1 VHAVKLTE
9 FVRADRVV
17 VPLDAGTLREAA
29 LALLDRLVATGA
41 IANTERLAQRVT
53 ELRSED
59 VVAMGE
65 RAFLIHCRTD
75 AVREMAVAIGVAP
88 RDIVRELGAEEV
100 QHARIALMIV
110 APPRMAARYLQ
121 VLGALARLLSRPQV
135 VEQIVAAPDTQ
146 AIAALPA
153 FGEVE
158 LPRQLA
164 VGDIMTQRP
173 RTVMPETPLRDAA
186 LQMARSGIAALPVVE
201 ENDVIVGML
210 AERDLLRHLLGSYLQ
225 GDTPP
230 RPTPD
235 GVNARRAVRDAMTR
249 QVLCVSPEQPLAEV
263 ASLLINKDVE
273 QVPVV
278 REGRLVG
285 FLTRGDIVR
294 KLIGW

>member
-1 VHAVKLTE
+1 MKLSE
-9 FVRADRVV
+9 FLRPDRAL
-17 VPLDAGTLREAA
+17 VPLEAGSLREAA
-29 LALLDRLVATGA
+29 GALLDRLVATGA
-41 IANTERLAQRVT
+41 IASPEKLAQRIN
-53 ELRSED
+53 ELRGED

-65 RAFLIHCRTD
+65 RAFLIHFRTD
-75 AVREMAVAIGVAP
+75 AVREMAVALGVAP

-100 QHARIALMIV
+100 QHARIALMMV

-121 VLGALARLLSRPQV
+121 VLGAFARLLSRPQT
-135 VEQIVAAPDTQ
+135 VEHILAAPD
-146 AIAALPA
+146 AAALATLPVFA
-153 FGEVE
+153 DVE

-173 RTVMPETPLRDAA
+173 RTATPDTPLRDAA
-186 LQMARSGIAALPVVE
+186 LQMARGGISALPVVE

-263 ASLLINKDVE
+263 ASLMINKDVE

>member
-1 VHAVKLTE
+1 VKLSE
-9 FVRADRVV
+9 FLRADRLVL
-17 VPLDAGTLREAA
+17 PLQAGTLREAA
-29 LALLDRLVATGA
+29 GTLLDRLVATGA
-41 IANTERLAQRVT
+41 IASPDKLAQRIT

-59 VVAMGE
+59 VVALGE
-65 RAFLIHCRTD
+65 RAFLIHFRTD
-75 AVREMAVAIGVAP
+75 AVREMAVALGVAP
-88 RDIVRELGAEEV
+88 RDVVRELGAEEV
-100 QHARIALMIV
+100 QHARIALLIV

-121 VLGALARLLSRPQV
+121 VLGALARVLSRAQT
-135 VEQIVAAPDTQ
+135 VEQIVAAPD
-146 AIAALPA
+146 APALASLPA
-153 FGEVE
+153 FSEVE

-164 VGDIMTQRP
+164 VGDIMTVRP
-173 RTVMPETPLRDAA
+173 RTATPDTPLRDAA

-201 ENDVIVGML
+201 DNEVIIGML
-210 AERDLLRHLLGSYLQ
+210 GERDLLRHLLSSYLQ

-230 RPTPD
+230 RHTPD

-263 ASLLINKDVE
+263 ASLMINKDVD

-285 FLTRGDIVR
+285 FLTRGDIIR

>member
-1 VHAVKLTE
+1 VKLAE
-9 FVRADRVV
+9 FLRPDRIA
-17 VPLDAGTLREAA
+17 VPLEAGTLREAA
-29 LALLDRLVATGA
+29 GALLDRLVVTGA
-41 IANTERLAQRVT
+41 IGNPDKLAQRIT
-53 ELRSED
+53 GLRGED

-65 RAFLIHCRTD
+65 RAFLVHFRTD
-75 AVREMAVAIGVAP
+75 AVREMAVALGVAP

-121 VLGALARLLSRPQV
+121 VLGALARLLSRPQT
-135 VEQIVAAPDTQ
+135 VEQMLAAPDAATL
-146 AIAALPA
+146 AALPVFA
-153 FGEVE
+153 EVE

-173 RTVMPETPLRDAA
+173 RTATPDMPLRDAA
-186 LQMARSGIAALPVVE
+186 LQMARGGISALPVVE

-263 ASLLINKDVE
+263 ASLMINKDVE

>member
-1 VHAVKLTE
+1 MKLADV
-9 FVRADRVV
+9 VRADRVI
-17 VPLDAGTLREAA
+17 VPLESGTLREAA
-29 LALLDRLVATGA
+29 GALQERLLATGA
-41 IANTERLAQRVT
+41 IANPERLAQRINEFRGEDIVT
-53 ELRSED
+53 
-59 VVAMGE
+59 MGE
-65 RAFLIHCRTD
+65 RAFLMHFRTD
-75 AVREMAVAIGVAP
+75 AVRELAVAIGVAP
-88 RDIVRELGAEEV
+88 RDIARELGAEEV

-121 VLGALARLLSRPQV
+121 VLGGFARVLSRPQT
-135 VEQIVAAPDTQ
+135 VEQMLAVPDAAVL
-146 AIAALPA
+146 AALPA
-153 FGEVE
+153 FSEVE

-173 RTVMPETPLRDAA
+173 RTAKPDTPLRDAA
-186 LQMARSGIAALPVVE
+186 LQMARGGISALPVVE

-225 GDTPP
+225 GDSPP

-263 ASLLINKDVE
+263 ASLMINKDVE

>member
-1 VHAVKLTE
+1 MKLADV
-9 FVRADRVV
+9 FRADRAI
-17 VPLDAGTLREAA
+17 VPLESSTLREAA
-29 LALLDRLVATGA
+29 GALQERLLATGA
-41 IANTERLAQRVT
+41 IANPERLAQRID
-53 ELRSED
+53 ELRGED
-59 VVAMGE
+59 IVTMGE
-65 RAFLIHCRTD
+65 RAFLVHVRTD
-75 AVREMAVAIGVAP
+75 AVRELAVAIGVAP
-88 RDIVRELGAEEV
+88 RDIARELGAEEV
-100 QHARIALMIV
+100 QHARIALMLV

-121 VLGALARLLSRPQV
+121 VLGAFARLLSRPQT
-135 VEQIVAAPDTQ
+135 VEQILAAPDAAALT
-146 AIAALPA
+146 ALPA
-153 FGEVE
+153 FSEIE

-164 VGDIMTQRP
+164 VGDIMTLRP
-173 RTVMPETPLRDAA
+173 RTATPDTPLRDAA
-186 LQMARSGIAALPVVE
+186 LQMARGGISALPVVE

-210 AERDLLRHLLGSYLQ
+210 AERDLLRNLLGSYLQ
-225 GDTPP
+225 GDSPP

-263 ASLLINKDVE
+263 ASLMINKDVE

>member
-1 VHAVKLTE
+1 VKLAE
-9 FVRADRVV
+9 FLRPDRIA
-17 VPLDAGTLREAA
+17 VPLEAGTLREAA
-29 LALLDRLVATGA
+29 GALLDRLVATGA
-41 IANTERLAQRVT
+41 IANPDKLAQRIT
-53 ELRSED
+53 ELRGED

-65 RAFLIHCRTD
+65 RAFLVHFRTD
-75 AVREMAVAIGVAP
+75 AVREMAVALGVAP

-121 VLGALARLLSRPQV
+121 VLGALARVLSRPQT
-135 VEQIVAAPDTQ
+135 VEQMLAAPDAATL
-146 AIAALPA
+146 AALPVFA
-153 FGEVE
+153 EVE

-173 RTVMPETPLRDAA
+173 RTATPDMPLRDAA
-186 LQMARSGIAALPVVE
+186 LQMARGGISALPVVE

-263 ASLLINKDVE
+263 ASLMINKDVE

>member
-1 VHAVKLTE
+1 MKLAE
-9 FVRADRVV
+9 VIRADRVV
-17 VPLDAGTLREAA
+17 IPLEVGTLRDAA
-29 LALLDRLVATGA
+29 SALHERLQATSA
-41 IANTERLAQRVT
+41 IANPERLSHRIN
-53 ELRSED
+53 ELRGED
-59 VVAMGE
+59 IVAMGE
-65 RAFLIHCRTD
+65 RAFLMHFRTD
-75 AVREMAVAIGVAP
+75 AVRELAVALGVAP
-88 RDIVRELGAEEV
+88 REIVRELGAEEV

-121 VLGALARLLSRPQV
+121 VLGAFARLLSRPQT
-135 VEQIVAAPDTQ
+135 VEQLLTAPDP
-146 AIAALPA
+146 AALIALPV
-153 FGEVE
+153 FSEIE

-173 RTVMPETPLRDAA
+173 RTATPDTPLRDAA
-186 LQMARSGIAALPVVE
+186 LQMARGGISALPVVE
-201 ENDVIVGML
+201 DNEVIVGML

-225 GDTPP
+225 GDSPP

-263 ASLLINKDVE
+263 ASLMINKDVE

>member
-1 VHAVKLTE
+1 MKLAE
-9 FVRADRVV
+9 VVRVDRAI
-17 VPLDAGTLREAA
+17 VPLEAETLRDAA
-29 LALLDRLVATGA
+29 GALQDRLLATGA
-41 IANTERLAQRVT
+41 IANPERLAQRINEV
-53 ELRSED
+53 RGED
-59 VVAMGE
+59 IVAMGE
-65 RAFLIHCRTD
+65 RAFLMHFRTD
-75 AVREMAVAIGVAP
+75 AVRELAVAIGVAP

-110 APPRMAARYLQ
+110 ASPRMAARYLQ
-121 VLGALARLLSRPQV
+121 VLGAFARLLSRPQV
-135 VEQIVAAPDTQ
+135 VEQILTVPDAASL
-146 AIAALPA
+146 AALPA
-153 FGEVE
+153 FAEVE

-173 RTVMPETPLRDAA
+173 RTATPDTPLRDAA
-186 LQMARSGIAALPVVE
+186 LQMARGGISALPVVE
-201 ENDVIVGML
+201 ENEVIVGML
-210 AERDLLRHLLGSYLQ
+210 AERDLLRQLLGSYLQ
-225 GDTPP
+225 GDSPP

-263 ASLLINKDVE
+263 ASLMINKDVE

>member
-1 VHAVKLTE
+1 MKLAE
-9 FVRADRVV
+9 FLRPDRIA
-17 VPLDAGTLREAA
+17 VPLEAGTLREAA
-29 LALLDRLVATGA
+29 GALLDRLVATGA
-41 IANTERLAQRVT
+41 IANPDKLAQRIT
-53 ELRSED
+53 ELRGED

-65 RAFLIHCRTD
+65 RAFLVHFRTD
-75 AVREMAVAIGVAP
+75 AVREMAVALGVAP

-121 VLGALARLLSRPQV
+121 VLGALARLLSRPQT
-135 VEQIVAAPDTQ
+135 VEQMLAAPDAATL
-146 AIAALPA
+146 AALPVFA
-153 FGEVE
+153 EVE

-173 RTVMPETPLRDAA
+173 RTATPDMPLRDAA
-186 LQMARSGIAALPVVE
+186 LQMARGGISALPVVE

-263 ASLLINKDVE
+263 ASLMINKDVE

>member
-1 VHAVKLTE
+1 MKLAT
-9 FVRADRVV
+9 FLRPDRIA
-17 VPLDAGTLREAA
+17 VPLEAGTLREAA
-29 LALLDRLVATGA
+29 AALFERLLATDA
-41 IANTERLAQRVT
+41 IASPEKLAQRMN
-53 ELRSED
+53 ELRGED
-59 VVAMGE
+59 IVAMGE
-65 RAFLIHCRTD
+65 RAFLMHFRTD
-75 AVREMAVAIGVAP
+75 AVRELAVAMGVAP
-88 RDIVRELGAEEV
+88 REIVRELGAEEA
-100 QHARIALMIV
+100 QHARIALMLV
-110 APPRMAARYLQ
+110 APPRMSARYLQ
-121 VLGALARLLSRPQV
+121 VLGALVRLLSRPQT
-135 VEQIVAAPDTQ
+135 VEQILAVPDAATL
-146 AIAALPA
+146 AALPLFA
-153 FGEVE
+153 EVE

-173 RTVMPETPLRDAA
+173 RTAMPDTPLRDAA
-186 LQMARSGIAALPVVE
+186 LQMARGGISALPVVE

-225 GDTPP
+225 GGDSPP

-263 ASLLINKDVE
+263 ASLMINKDVE

>member
-1 VHAVKLTE
+1 MKLGDIL
-9 FVRADRVV
+9 RPDRILI
-17 VPLDAGTLREAA
+17 PLEAGTLREAA
-29 LALLDRLVATGA
+29 AALHERLLATGA
-41 IANTERLAQRVT
+41 IANPERLAQRID
-53 ELRSED
+53 ELRGED
-59 VVAMGE
+59 IVAMGE
-65 RAFLIHCRTD
+65 RAFLMHFRTD
-75 AVREMAVAIGVAP
+75 AVRELAIAIGVAP
-88 RDIVRELGAEEV
+88 RDVVRELGAEEV
-100 QHARIALMIV
+100 QHARIALMLV

-121 VLGALARLLSRPQV
+121 VLGAFARLLSRPQA
-135 VEQIVAAPDTQ
+135 VEQILSAPDAQTL
-146 AIAALPA
+146 ATLPA
-153 FGEVE
+153 FSDVE

-173 RTVMPETPLRDAA
+173 RTAKPDTPLRDAA
-186 LQMARSGIAALPVVE
+186 LQMARGGISALPVVE
-201 ENDVIVGML
+201 DNEVIVGML

-225 GDTPP
+225 GDSPP

-263 ASLLINKDVE
+263 ASLMINKDVE
-273 QVPVV
+273 QVPVI

>member
-1 VHAVKLTE
+1 VKLAE
-9 FVRADRVV
+9 FLRPDRTV
-17 VPLDAGTLREAA
+17 VPLEAGTLREAA
-29 LALLDRLVATGA
+29 GALLDRLLVTNA
-41 IANTERLAQRVT
+41 IANPDKLAQRIN
-53 ELRSED
+53 ELRGED

-65 RAFLIHCRTD
+65 RAFLMHFRTD
-75 AVREMAVAIGVAP
+75 AVREMAVALGVAP

-110 APPRMAARYLQ
+110 APPRLAARYLQ
-121 VLGALARLLSRPQV
+121 VLGALARLLSRPQT
-135 VEQIVAAPDTQ
+135 VEQMLAAPD
-146 AIAALPA
+146 AASLVALPVFA
-153 FGEVE
+153 DVE

-173 RTVMPETPLRDAA
+173 RTATPDMPLRDAA
-186 LQMARSGIAALPVVE
+186 LQMARGGISALPVVE

-263 ASLLINKDVE
+263 ASLMINKDVE

>member
-1 VHAVKLTE
+1 MRLSE
-9 FVRADRVV
+9 FLRTDRIVL
-17 VPLDAGTLREAA
+17 PLRDTTLRDAA
-29 LALLDRLVATGA
+29 NTLLEQLIATNA
-41 IANTERLAQRVT
+41 IANPEKVAQRIL
-53 ELRSED
+53 ELRGED
-59 VVAMGE
+59 IVAMGE
-65 RAFLIHCRTD
+65 RAFLVHFRTD
-75 AVREMAVAIGVAP
+75 AVHEIGIAMGVAP
-88 RDIVRELGAEEV
+88 HEIVREPGGEET
-100 QHARIALMIV
+100 QRARIVLMIV

-121 VLGALARLLSRPQV
+121 ILGAFARVLSRDAII
-135 VEQIVAAPDTQ
+135 EQILGAVDAATL
-146 AIAALPA
+146 AALPA

-173 RTVMPETPLRDAA
+173 RTATPDTPLRDAA
-186 LQMARSGIAALPVVE
+186 REMARAGISALPVIE
-201 ENDVIVGML
+201 DKSVIVGML

-225 GDTPP
+225 GDTPH

-263 ASLLINKDVE
+263 ASLMINKDVE
-273 QVPVV
+273 HVPVV

>member
-1 VHAVKLTE
+1 MRLAEV
-9 FVRADRVV
+9 VRADRAI
-17 VPLDAGTLREAA
+17 VPLDAETLRDAA
-29 LALLDRLVATGA
+29 GALQDRLLATGA
-41 IANTERLAQRVT
+41 IANPERLAQRVS
-53 ELRSED
+53 ELRGED
-59 VVAMGE
+59 IVAMGE
-65 RAFLIHCRTD
+65 RAFLMHFRTD
-75 AVREMAVAIGVAP
+75 AVRELAVAIGVAP

-110 APPRMAARYLQ
+110 ASPRMAARYLQ
-121 VLGALARLLSRPQV
+121 VLGAFARLLSRPQA
-135 VEQIVAAPDTQ
+135 VEQILTVPDAASL
-146 AIAALPA
+146 AALPA
-153 FGEVE
+153 FAEVE

-173 RTVMPETPLRDAA
+173 RTATPDTPLRDAA
-186 LQMARSGIAALPVVE
+186 LQMARGGISALPVVE
-201 ENDVIVGML
+201 ENEVIVGML
-210 AERDLLRHLLGSYLQ
+210 AERDLLRQLLGSYLQ
-225 GDTPP
+225 GDSPP
-230 RPTPD
+230 RPTPE

-263 ASLLINKDVE
+263 ASLMINKDVE

>member
-1 VHAVKLTE
+1 MKLSE
-9 FVRADRVV
+9 FLRPDRII
-17 VPLDAGTLREAA
+17 VPLESGTLREAA
-29 LALLDRLVATGA
+29 SALLDRLVATGA
-41 IANTERLAQRVT
+41 VANTERIAQRIQG
-53 ELRSED
+53 LRGED

-65 RAFLIHCRTD
+65 RAFLIHFRTD
-75 AVREMAVAIGVAP
+75 AVREMAVALGVAP

-121 VLGALARLLSRPQV
+121 VLGALARLLSRPQT
-135 VEQIVAAPDTQ
+135 VEQILAAPD
-146 AIAALPA
+146 ADSLASLPVFA
-153 FGEVE
+153 EIE

-173 RTVMPETPLRDAA
+173 RTATPDTPLRDAA
-186 LQMARSGIAALPVVE
+186 LQMARGGISALPVVE
-201 ENDVIVGML
+201 ESEVIVGML

-263 ASLLINKDVE
+263 ASLMINKDVE
-273 QVPVV
+273 HVPVV

>member
-1 VHAVKLTE
+1 MKLGE
-9 FVRADRVV
+9 VIRADRVV
-17 VPLDAGTLREAA
+17 VPLEVGTLREAA
-29 LALLDRLVATGA
+29 GALLDRLQAPAA
-41 IANTERLAQRVT
+41 IANPDRLAQRIN
-53 ELRSED
+53 EMRGED
-59 VVAMGE
+59 IVAMGE
-65 RAFLIHCRTD
+65 RAFLMHFRTD
-75 AVREMAVAIGVAP
+75 AVRELAVALGVAP

-121 VLGALARLLSRPQV
+121 VLGAFARLLSRPQT
-135 VEQIVAAPDTQ
+135 VEQMLSAPDP
-146 AIAALPA
+146 AALAALPVLS
-153 FGEVE
+153 EIE

-173 RTVMPETPLRDAA
+173 RTATPDTPLRDAA
-186 LQMARSGIAALPVVE
+186 LQMARGGISALPVVE
-201 ENDVIVGML
+201 DNEVIVGML

-225 GDTPP
+225 GDSPP

-263 ASLLINKDVE
+263 ASLMINKDVE

>member
-1 VHAVKLTE
+1 MRLSE
-9 FVRADRVV
+9 FLRTDRIVL
-17 VPLDAGTLREAA
+17 PLRDTTLRDAA
-29 LALLDRLVATGA
+29 NTLLEQLIATDA
-41 IANTERLAQRVT
+41 IANPEKVAQRIL
-53 ELRSED
+53 ELRGED
-59 VVAMGE
+59 IVAMGE
-65 RAFLIHCRTD
+65 RAFLVHFRTD
-75 AVREMAVAIGVAP
+75 AVHEIGIAMGVAP
-88 RDIVRELGAEEV
+88 HEIVRELGGEET
-100 QHARIALMIV
+100 QRARIVLMIV

-121 VLGALARLLSRPQV
+121 ILGAFARVLSRDAV
-135 VEQIVAAPDTQ
+135 IEQILGASDAATL
-146 AIAALPA
+146 AALPA

-173 RTVMPETPLRDAA
+173 RTATPDTPLRDAA
-186 LQMARSGIAALPVVE
+186 REMARAGISALPVIE
-201 ENDVIVGML
+201 DKSVIVGML

-225 GDTPP
+225 GDTPH

-263 ASLLINKDVE
+263 ASLMINKDVE
-273 QVPVV
+273 HVPVV

>member
-1 VHAVKLTE
+1 MNLAEV
-9 FVRADRVV
+9 VRADRVV
-17 VPLDAGTLREAA
+17 VPLEVGTLREAA
-29 LALLDRLVATGA
+29 SVLYERLQSTGA
-41 IANTERLAQRVT
+41 IANPERLAQRIN
-53 ELRSED
+53 ELRGED
-59 VVAMGE
+59 IVAMGE
-65 RAFLIHCRTD
+65 RAFLMHFRTD
-75 AVREMAVAIGVAP
+75 AVRELAVTLGVAP
-88 RDIVRELGAEEV
+88 RDIARELGAEEV

-121 VLGALARLLSRPQV
+121 VLGAFARLLSRPQT
-135 VEQIVAAPDTQ
+135 VEQMLTAPSPE
-146 AIAALPA
+146 ALAALPV
-153 FGEVE
+153 FPEIE

-173 RTVMPETPLRDAA
+173 RTATPDTPLRDAA
-186 LQMARSGIAALPVVE
+186 LQMARGGISALPVVE
-201 ENDVIVGML
+201 ENEVIVGML

-225 GDTPP
+225 GDSPP
-230 RPTPD
+230 RPTPN

-263 ASLLINKDVE
+263 ASLMINKDVE

>member
-1 VHAVKLTE
+1 MKLAD
-9 FVRADRVV
+9 VLRADRVV
-17 VPLDAGTLREAA
+17 VPLEPGTLREAA
-29 LALLDRLVATGA
+29 AALFEHLQATGA
-41 IANTERLAQRVT
+41 IANPERLAQRIN
-53 ELRSED
+53 ELRGED

-65 RAFLIHCRTD
+65 RAFLMHFRTD
-75 AVREMAVAIGVAP
+75 AVRELAVAVGVAP
-88 RDIVRELGAEEV
+88 RDIVRELGAEEA
-100 QHARIALMIV
+100 QHARIALMVV

-121 VLGALARLLSRPQV
+121 VLGALARLLSRPQT
-135 VEQIVAAPDTQ
+135 VEQILTAPD
-146 AIAALPA
+146 AASLVSLPV
-153 FGEVE
+153 FSEIE

-173 RTVMPETPLRDAA
+173 RTATPDTPLRDAA
-186 LQMARSGIAALPVVE
+186 LQMARGGISALPVVE
-201 ENDVIVGML
+201 ENEVIVGML

-225 GDTPP
+225 GDSPP

-263 ASLLINKDVE
+263 ASLMINKDVE

>member
-1 VHAVKLTE
+1 VKLSE
-9 FVRADRVV
+9 FLRPDRVL
-17 VPLDAGTLREAA
+17 VPLEAGSLREAA
-29 LALLDRLVATGA
+29 GALLDRLVATGA
-41 IANTERLAQRVT
+41 IANPEKLAQRIN
-53 ELRSED
+53 ELRGED

-65 RAFLIHCRTD
+65 RAFLIHFRTD
-75 AVREMAVAIGVAP
+75 AVREMAVALGVAP

-100 QHARIALMIV
+100 QHARIALMMV

-121 VLGALARLLSRPQV
+121 VLGAFARLLSRPQT
-135 VEQIVAAPDTQ
+135 VEQILAAPD
-146 AIAALPA
+146 AAALATLPVFA
-153 FGEVE
+153 DVE

-173 RTVMPETPLRDAA
+173 RTATPDTPLRDAA
-186 LQMARSGIAALPVVE
+186 LQMARGGISALPVVE
-201 ENDVIVGML
+201 ENEVIVGML

-263 ASLLINKDVE
+263 ASLMINKDVE

>member
-1 VHAVKLTE
+1 MKLAE
-9 FVRADRVV
+9 FLRADRIL
-17 VPLDAGTLREAA
+17 VPLEAGTLREAA
-29 LALLDRLVATGA
+29 SALLDRLLATGA
-41 IANTERLAQRVT
+41 IANPDKLAQRIH
-53 ELRSED
+53 ELRGED

-65 RAFLIHCRTD
+65 RAFLIHFRTD
-75 AVREMAVAIGVAP
+75 AVREMAVAVGVAP
-88 RDIVRELGAEEV
+88 RDIIRELGADEV

-121 VLGALARLLSRPQV
+121 VLGAFARLISRSQT
-135 VEQIVAAPDTQ
+135 VEQILAAPD
-146 AIAALPA
+146 AGKLAGLPV

-173 RTVMPETPLRDAA
+173 RTATPDTPLRDAA
-186 LQMARSGIAALPVVE
+186 LQMARGGISALPVVE
-201 ENDVIVGML
+201 ENEVIVGML

-263 ASLLINKDVE
+263 ASLMINKDVE

>member
-1 VHAVKLTE
+1 MKLAE
-9 FVRADRVV
+9 FLRPDRIV
-17 VPLDAGTLREAA
+17 VPLETGTLREAA
-29 LALLDRLVATGA
+29 NALLAPLLATGA
-41 IANTERLAQRVT
+41 IANAERLGHRIN
-53 ELRSED
+53 ELRGED

-65 RAFLIHCRTD
+65 RAFLIHFRSD
-75 AVREMAVAIGVAP
+75 AVREMAVALGVAQ

-121 VLGALARLLSRPQV
+121 VLGAFARLLSRPQT
-135 VEQIVAAPDTQ
+135 VEQILAAPDAATL
-146 AIAALPA
+146 AALPVFA
-153 FGEVE
+153 EVE

-173 RTVMPETPLRDAA
+173 RTAMSDTPLRDAA
-186 LQMARSGIAALPVVE
+186 LQMARGGISALPVVE

-263 ASLLINKDVE
+263 ASLMINKDVE

>member
-1 VHAVKLTE
+1 VKLAE
-9 FVRADRVV
+9 FLRPDRIL
-17 VPLDAGTLREAA
+17 VPLEAGTLREAA
-29 LALLDRLVATGA
+29 GALLDRLLATGA
-41 IANTERLAQRVT
+41 IANPEKLAQRIS
-53 ELRSED
+53 ELRGED

-65 RAFLIHCRTD
+65 RAFLIHFRTD
-75 AVREMAVAIGVAP
+75 AVREMAVALGVAP

-100 QHARIALMIV
+100 QHARVALMIV

-121 VLGALARLLSRPQV
+121 MLGAFARLLSRPQT
-135 VEQIVAAPDTQ
+135 VEQILAASDAATL
-146 AIAALPA
+146 AALPVFA
-153 FGEVE
+153 EVE

-173 RTVMPETPLRDAA
+173 RTATPDTPLRDAA
-186 LQMARSGIAALPVVE
+186 LQMARGGISALPVVE
-201 ENDVIVGML
+201 ENEVIVGML

-263 ASLLINKDVE
+263 ASLMINKDVE

>member
-1 VHAVKLTE
+1 MKLGDIL
-9 FVRADRVV
+9 RADRILI
-17 VPLDAGTLREAA
+17 PLEAGTLREAA
-29 LALLDRLVATGA
+29 AALYERLLATDA
-41 IANTERLAQRVT
+41 IANPERLAQRMN
-53 ELRSED
+53 ELRGED
-59 VVAMGE
+59 IVTMGE
-65 RAFLIHCRTD
+65 RAFLMHFRTD
-75 AVREMAVAIGVAP
+75 AVRELAIAIGVAP
-88 RDIVRELGAEEV
+88 RDVARELGAEEV
-100 QHARIALMIV
+100 QHARIALMLV
-110 APPRMAARYLQ
+110 APPRMSARYLQ
-121 VLGALARLLSRPQV
+121 VLGAFARLLSRPQA
-135 VEQIVAAPDTQ
+135 VEQILSAPDAQ
-146 AIAALPA
+146 ALATLPV
-153 FGEVE
+153 FSEVE

-173 RTVMPETPLRDAA
+173 RTAKPDTPLRDAA
-186 LQMARSGIAALPVVE
+186 LQMARGGISALPVVE
-201 ENDVIVGML
+201 DNEVIVGML

-225 GDTPP
+225 GDSPP

-263 ASLLINKDVE
+263 ASLMINKDVE

>member
-1 VHAVKLTE
+1 
-9 FVRADRVV
+9 
-17 VPLDAGTLREAA
+17 
-29 LALLDRLVATGA
+29 
-41 IANTERLAQRVT
+41 
-53 ELRSED
+53 
-59 VVAMGE
+59 MGE
-65 RAFLIHCRTD
+65 RAFLMHFRTD
-75 AVREMAVAIGVAP
+75 AVRELAVAIGVAP

-110 APPRMAARYLQ
+110 ASPRMAARYLQ
-121 VLGALARLLSRPQV
+121 ILGAFARLLSRPQV
-135 VEQIVAAPDTQ
+135 VEQILTVPDAATL
-146 AIAALPA
+146 AALPA
-153 FGEVE
+153 FAEVE

-173 RTVMPETPLRDAA
+173 RTATPETPLRDAA
-186 LQMARSGIAALPVVE
+186 LQMARGGISALPVVE
-201 ENDVIVGML
+201 DNEVIVGML

-225 GDTPP
+225 GDSPP

-263 ASLLINKDVE
+263 ASLMINKDVE

>member
-1 VHAVKLTE
+1 MKLADV
-9 FVRADRVV
+9 VRADRAI
-17 VPLDAGTLREAA
+17 VPLESSTLREAA
-29 LALLDRLVATGA
+29 GALQERLLATGA
-41 IANTERLAQRVT
+41 VAYPERLAQRIN
-53 ELRSED
+53 ELRGED
-59 VVAMGE
+59 IVTMGE
-65 RAFLIHCRTD
+65 RAFLVHVRTD
-75 AVREMAVAIGVAP
+75 AVRELAVAIGVAP
-88 RDIVRELGAEEV
+88 RDIARELGAEEV
-100 QHARIALMIV
+100 QHARIALMLV

-121 VLGALARLLSRPQV
+121 VLGAFAKLLSRPQT
-135 VEQIVAAPDTQ
+135 VEQILAAPD
-146 AIAALPA
+146 AEALVALPV
-153 FGEVE
+153 FSEIE

-164 VGDIMTQRP
+164 VGDIMNQRP
-173 RTVMPETPLRDAA
+173 RTATPDTPLRDAA
-186 LQMARSGIAALPVVE
+186 LQMARGGISALPVVE

-210 AERDLLRHLLGSYLQ
+210 AERDLLRNLLGSYLQ
-225 GDTPP
+225 GDSPP

-263 ASLLINKDVE
+263 ASLMINKDVE

>member
-1 VHAVKLTE
+1 MRLSE
-9 FVRADRVV
+9 FLRPDRIVL
-17 VPLDAGTLREAA
+17 PLEAGTLREAA
-29 LALLDRLVATGA
+29 GALLDRLLTTGA
-41 IANTERLAQRVT
+41 IANPDKLAQRIT

-59 VVAMGE
+59 VVALGE
-65 RAFLIHCRTD
+65 RAFLIHFRTD
-75 AVREMAVAIGVAP
+75 AVREMAVALGVAP

-121 VLGALARLLSRPQV
+121 VLGALARVLSRPQI
-135 VEQIVAAPDTQ
+135 VEQILAAHDATTLVT
-146 AIAALPA
+146 LPA
-153 FGEVE
+153 FSEVE

-164 VGDIMTQRP
+164 VGDIMTMRP
-173 RTVMPETPLRDAA
+173 RTATPDTPLRDAA
-186 LQMARSGIAALPVVE
+186 LQMARSGIAALPVVG
-201 ENDVIVGML
+201 ENEVIVGML
-210 AERDLLRHLLGSYLQ
+210 GERDLLRHMLSSYLQ

-263 ASLLINKDVE
+263 ASLMINKDVD

-285 FLTRGDIVR
+285 FLTRGDIIR

>member
-1 VHAVKLTE
+1 MKLAE
-9 FVRADRVV
+9 FLRPDRIV
-17 VPLDAGTLREAA
+17 VPLETGTLREAA
-29 LALLDRLVATGA
+29 NALLAPLLATGA
-41 IANTERLAQRVT
+41 IANAERLGHRIN
-53 ELRSED
+53 ELRGED

-65 RAFLIHCRTD
+65 RAFLIHFRSD
-75 AVREMAVAIGVAP
+75 AVREMAVALGVAQ

-121 VLGALARLLSRPQV
+121 VLGAFARLLSRPQT
-135 VEQIVAAPDTQ
+135 VEQILAAPDAATL
-146 AIAALPA
+146 AALPVFA
-153 FGEVE
+153 EVE

-173 RTVMPETPLRDAA
+173 RTAMPDTPLRDAA
-186 LQMARSGIAALPVVE
+186 LQMARGGISALPVVE

-263 ASLLINKDVE
+263 ASLMINKDVE

>member
-1 VHAVKLTE
+1 MKLGE
-9 FVRADRVV
+9 VIRADRVV
-17 VPLDAGTLREAA
+17 VPLEVGTLREAA
-29 LALLDRLVATGA
+29 GALLDRLQATAA
-41 IANTERLAQRVT
+41 IANPDRLAQRIN
-53 ELRSED
+53 EMRGED
-59 VVAMGE
+59 IVAMGE
-65 RAFLIHCRTD
+65 RAFLMHFRTD
-75 AVREMAVAIGVAP
+75 AVRELAVALGVAP

-121 VLGALARLLSRPQV
+121 VLGAFARLLSRPQT
-135 VEQIVAAPDTQ
+135 VEQMLSAPDST
-146 AIAALPA
+146 ALAALPVLS
-153 FGEVE
+153 EIE

-173 RTVMPETPLRDAA
+173 RTATPDTPLRDAA
-186 LQMARSGIAALPVVE
+186 LQMARGGISALPVVE
-201 ENDVIVGML
+201 ENEVIVGML

-225 GDTPP
+225 GDSPP

-263 ASLLINKDVE
+263 ASLMINKDVE

>member
-1 VHAVKLTE
+1 MKLSE
-9 FVRADRVV
+9 FLRPDRIA
-17 VPLDAGTLREAA
+17 VPLEAGTLREAA
-29 LALLDRLVATGA
+29 GALLDRLVATGA
-41 IANTERLAQRVT
+41 IANPDKLAQRIT
-53 ELRSED
+53 ELRGED

-65 RAFLIHCRTD
+65 RAFLVHFRTD
-75 AVREMAVAIGVAP
+75 AVREMAVALGVAP

-100 QHARIALMIV
+100 QHARVALMIV

-121 VLGALARLLSRPQV
+121 VLGALARLLSRPQT
-135 VEQIVAAPDTQ
+135 VEQMLAAPDAATL
-146 AIAALPA
+146 AALPV

-173 RTVMPETPLRDAA
+173 RTATPDMPLRDAA
-186 LQMARSGIAALPVVE
+186 LQMARGGISALPVVE

-263 ASLLINKDVE
+263 ASLMINKDVE

>member
-1 VHAVKLTE
+1 MKLAE
-9 FVRADRVV
+9 FLRADRTV
-17 VPLDAGTLREAA
+17 VPLEAGTLREAA
-29 LALLDRLVATGA
+29 GALLDRLLQTGA
-41 IANTERLAQRVT
+41 IANPEKLGQRIN
-53 ELRSED
+53 ELRAED
-59 VVAMGE
+59 VVALGE
-65 RAFLIHCRTD
+65 RAFLMHFRTD
-75 AVREMAVAIGVAP
+75 AVREMAVALGVAP

-121 VLGALARLLSRPQV
+121 VLGALARVLSRPQT
-135 VEQIVAAPDTQ
+135 VEQMLAAPDAATL
-146 AIAALPA
+146 AALPVLA
-153 FGEVE
+153 DVE

-173 RTVMPETPLRDAA
+173 RTATPDMPLRDAA
-186 LQMARSGIAALPVVE
+186 LQMARGGISALPVVE
-201 ENDVIVGML
+201 ENEVIVGML

-263 ASLLINKDVE
+263 ASLMIHKDVE

>member
-1 VHAVKLTE
+1 MKLAE
-9 FVRADRVV
+9 VVRVDRAI
-17 VPLDAGTLREAA
+17 VPLEAETLRDAA
-29 LALLDRLVATGA
+29 GALQGRLLATGA
-41 IANTERLAQRVT
+41 IANPERLAQRID
-53 ELRSED
+53 ELRGED
-59 VVAMGE
+59 IVAMGE
-65 RAFLIHCRTD
+65 RAFLMHFRTD
-75 AVREMAVAIGVAP
+75 AVRELAVAIGVAP
-88 RDIVRELGAEEV
+88 RDIVRELGAEEA

-110 APPRMAARYLQ
+110 ASPRNAARYLQ
-121 VLGALARLLSRPQV
+121 VLGAFARLLSRPQV
-135 VEQIVAAPDTQ
+135 VEQILTVPDAASL
-146 AIAALPA
+146 AALPA
-153 FGEVE
+153 FAEVE

-173 RTVMPETPLRDAA
+173 RTATPDTPLRDAA
-186 LQMARSGIAALPVVE
+186 LQMARGGISALPVVE
-201 ENDVIVGML
+201 ENEVIVGML
-210 AERDLLRHLLGSYLQ
+210 AERDLLRQLLGSYLQ
-225 GDTPP
+225 GDSPP

-263 ASLLINKDVE
+263 ASLMINKDVE

>member
-1 VHAVKLTE
+1 MNLAEVI
-9 FVRADRVV
+9 RADRVV
-17 VPLDAGTLREAA
+17 VPLEVGTLRDAA
-29 LALLDRLVATGA
+29 GVLHDRLQATGA
-41 IANTERLAQRVT
+41 ISNPDRLAQRIS
-53 ELRSED
+53 ELRGED
-59 VVAMGE
+59 IVAMGE
-65 RAFLIHCRTD
+65 RAFLMHFRTD
-75 AVREMAVAIGVAP
+75 AVRELAVTLGVAP

-121 VLGALARLLSRPQV
+121 VLGAFARLLSRPQT
-135 VEQIVAAPDTQ
+135 VEQMLTAPDP
-146 AIAALPA
+146 AALAALPVFA
-153 FGEVE
+153 DIE

-173 RTVMPETPLRDAA
+173 RTATPDTPLRDAA
-186 LQMARSGIAALPVVE
+186 LQMARGGISALPVVE

-225 GDTPP
+225 GDSPP

-263 ASLLINKDVE
+263 ASLMINKDVE

>member
-1 VHAVKLTE
+1 VRLSE
-9 FVRADRVV
+9 FLRTDRIVLPLADT
-17 VPLDAGTLREAA
+17 TLRDAA
-29 LALLDRLVATGA
+29 NTLLQRLIASDA
-41 IANTERLAQRVT
+41 IASPEKVAQRIL
-53 ELRSED
+53 ELRGED
-59 VVAMGE
+59 IVAMGE
-65 RAFLIHCRTD
+65 RAFLVHFRTD
-75 AVREMAVAIGVAP
+75 AVHEIGIAMGVAP
-88 RDIVRELGAEEV
+88 HEIVRELGGEEA
-100 QHARIALMIV
+100 QRARIVLMIV

-121 VLGALARLLSRPQV
+121 ILGAFARVLSRDAV
-135 VEQIVAAPDTQ
+135 IEQILGASDPATL
-146 AIAALPA
+146 ANLPA

-173 RTVMPETPLRDAA
+173 RTATPDTPLRDAA
-186 LQMARSGIAALPVVE
+186 REMARAGISALPVIE
-201 ENDVIVGML
+201 DKSVIVGML

-225 GDTPP
+225 GDTPH

-263 ASLLINKDVE
+263 ASLMINKDVE
-273 QVPVV
+273 HVPVV

>member
-1 VHAVKLTE
+1 VKLAE
-9 FVRADRVV
+9 FLRPDRTV
-17 VPLDAGTLREAA
+17 VPLEAGTLREAA
-29 LALLDRLVATGA
+29 GALLDRLLVTNA
-41 IANTERLAQRVT
+41 IANPEKLAQRIN
-53 ELRSED
+53 ELRGED

-65 RAFLIHCRTD
+65 RAFLMHFRTD
-75 AVREMAVAIGVAP
+75 AVREMAVALGVAP

-110 APPRMAARYLQ
+110 APPRLAARYLQ
-121 VLGALARLLSRPQV
+121 VLGALARLLSRPQT
-135 VEQIVAAPDTQ
+135 VEQMLAAPD
-146 AIAALPA
+146 AASLVALPVFA
-153 FGEVE
+153 EVE

-173 RTVMPETPLRDAA
+173 RTATPDMPLRDAA
-186 LQMARSGIAALPVVE
+186 LQMARGGISALPVVE

-263 ASLLINKDVE
+263 ASLMINKDVE

>member
-1 VHAVKLTE
+1 VRLSE
-9 FVRADRVV
+9 FLRPDRIVL
-17 VPLDAGTLREAA
+17 PLEAGTLREAA
-29 LALLDRLVATGA
+29 GALLDRLLTTGA
-41 IANTERLAQRVT
+41 IANPDKLAQRIT

-59 VVAMGE
+59 VVALGE
-65 RAFLIHCRTD
+65 RAFLIHFRTD
-75 AVREMAVAIGVAP
+75 AVREMAVALGVAP

-121 VLGALARLLSRPQV
+121 VLGALARVLSRPQI
-135 VEQIVAAPDTQ
+135 VEQILAAHDATTLVT
-146 AIAALPA
+146 LPA
-153 FGEVE
+153 FSEVE

-164 VGDIMTQRP
+164 VGDIMTMRP
-173 RTVMPETPLRDAA
+173 RTATPDTPLRDAA
-186 LQMARSGIAALPVVE
+186 LQMARSGIAALPVVG
-201 ENDVIVGML
+201 ENEVIVGML
-210 AERDLLRHLLGSYLQ
+210 GERDLLRHMLSSYLQ

-263 ASLLINKDVE
+263 ASLMINKDVD

-285 FLTRGDIVR
+285 FLTRGDIIR